1 MSTPDPYVFGRF
13 ELRLSERQLQVDGQ
27 AVALGSRAFDLLAAL
42 VERRERVVTKGELL
56 DVVWPGLVVEEN
68 NLQVQVSLLR
78 KLLGPQVIATIPGR
92 GYRFTAQAGPAPVA
106 VAAAAAAVPSQA
118 ADEPRRARLL
128 VADDNKVNRLLLTR
142 TLELQGHH
150 VTSVDNGRRALE
162 ALRREP
168 FDLLLLDLEMPE
180 LDGLGLLEH
189 LARDPELRD
198 LPAIV
203 TSSLE
208 GVEKVARCI
217 ELGAE
222 DYLHKPV
229 NPVLLKAR
237 VGSSLEKKRLRDEQ
251 KALLRRMAIGAAAPQ
266 AQPPAA
272 ATGQRVA
279 GTVLHA
285 RLRDFTALAETEPAA
300 EAIDAL
306 DSWHTLMF
314 DAIQSHDGVV
324 SQMMGDGL
332 LASFGTALPLRQA
345 DDAPLA
351 AVRAALEMA
360 EMVELFNAER
370 AALGKAP
377 IAFAIGLA
385 SGEITAGYAGT
396 QQRAAFTCI
405 GATVDLAARLQSH
418 AAQGGH
424 AIVLDAATQ
433 AAIAGRVATQ
443 PAGGLA
449 QPGSKRSLPA
459 YAVQV
464 GGMKVRPARD
474 NRPHGHRR
482 HAPYGDPASV

>member
-1 MSTPDPYVFGRF
+1 MPTPDPYVFGRF
-13 ELRLSERQLQVDGQ
+13 ELRLSGRQLRVDGQ
-27 AVALGSRAFDLLAAL
+27 SVALGSRAFDLLVAL
-42 VERRERVVTKGELL
+42 VERRDRVVTKGELL
-56 DVVWPGLVVEEN
+56 NLVWPGVVVEEN
-68 NLQVQVSLLR
+68 NLQVQVSALR
-78 KLLGPQVIATIPGR
+78 KLLGAQVIATVPGR
-92 GYRFTAQAGPAPVA
+92 GYRFTAPADAAPATAAGLP
-106 VAAAAAAVPSQA
+106 AAAEAAALGPPGT
-118 ADEPRRARLL
+118 PRRARLL
-128 VADDNKVNRLLLTR
+128 VVDDNKVNRLLLTR
-142 TLELQGHH
+142 TLELQGHQ
-150 VTSVDNGRRALE
+150 VTSVDNGRHALE

-180 LDGLGLLEH
+180 LDGFGLLEH

-208 GVEKVARCI
+208 GVAKVARCI

-251 KALLRRMAIGAAAPQ
+251 KALLRRMATGAAASQ

-272 ATGQRVA
+272 CTGQRVA

-285 RLRDFTALAETEPAA
+285 RLRDFTTLAEAEPAA
-300 EAIDAL
+300 EAIEAL
-306 DSWHTLMF
+306 DSWYTLMF

-324 SQMMGDGL
+324 SQTMGDGL
-332 LASFGTALPLRQA
+332 TASFGTALPLRQA

-377 IAFAIGLA
+377 ITLAVGIA
-385 SGEITAGYAGT
+385 SGEITTGYAGA
-396 QQRAAFTCI
+396 QHRVAFTCI
-405 GATVDLAARLQSH
+405 GTTVDRAARLQSH
-418 AAQGGH
+418 AAQGGY
-424 AIVLDAATQ
+424 AIVLDGDTQ
-433 AAIAGRVATQ
+433 AAIAGRMATQ
-443 PAGGLA
+443 PAGTLA
-449 QPGSKRSLPA
+449 LPGAKR
-459 YAVQV
+459 AVPV
-464 GGMKVRPARD
+464 HAVRTA
-474 NRPHGHRR
+474 
-482 HAPYGDPASV
+482 A

>member
-1 MSTPDPYVFGRF
+1 
-13 ELRLSERQLQVDGQ
+13 
-27 AVALGSRAFDLLAAL
+27 
-42 VERRERVVTKGELL
+42 
-56 DVVWPGLVVEEN
+56 
-68 NLQVQVSLLR
+68 
-78 KLLGPQVIATIPGR
+78 
-92 GYRFTAQAGPAPVA
+92 VA
-106 VAAAAAAVPSQA
+106 VAPTASAPPATDA
-118 ADEPRRARLL
+118 PRAARLL

-142 TLELQGHH
+142 TLELQGHR
-150 VTSVDNGRRALE
+150 VTSVDNGRLALE
-162 ALRREP
+162 TLRREP

-180 LDGLGLLEH
+180 LDGFALLEH

-208 GVEKVARCI
+208 GVAQVARCI

-229 NPVLLKAR
+229 NPMLLKAR
-237 VGSSLEKKRLRDEQ
+237 VGSSLDKKRLRDEQ
-251 KALLRRMAIGAAAPQ
+251 KALLRRMATGAVANDAR
-266 AQPPAA
+266 PPT
-272 ATGQRVA
+272 ATSGSQRGP

-285 RLRDFTALAETEPAA
+285 RLCEFTALAESESAA
-300 EAIDAL
+300 EAIEAL
-306 DSWHTLMF
+306 DSWCTLML
-314 DAIQSHDGVV
+314 DAIQTHDGVV

-332 LASFGTALPLRQA
+332 MASFGTALPLRHA

-377 IAFAIGLA
+377 ITLAVGIA
-385 SGEITAGYAGT
+385 SGEITTGYTGA

-405 GATVDLAARLQSH
+405 GSTVDRAARLQAH

-443 PAGGLA
+443 PAGAFA
-449 QPGSKRSLPA
+449 QPGSKRSLPS
-459 YAVQV
+459 YAVQT
-464 GGMKVRPARD
+464 A
-474 NRPHGHRR
+474 
-482 HAPYGDPASV
+482 A